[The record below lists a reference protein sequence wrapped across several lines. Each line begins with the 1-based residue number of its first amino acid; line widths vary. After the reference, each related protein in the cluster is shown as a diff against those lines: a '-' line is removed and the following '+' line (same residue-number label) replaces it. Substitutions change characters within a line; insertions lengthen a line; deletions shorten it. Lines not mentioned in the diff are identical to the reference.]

1 MIDFMEQTL
10 SFPGLGLT
18 LELDRVAFQIGGFA
32 VYWYGII
39 IALAFVVGIVY
50 VMSRVK
56 SFGLDS
62 DRVFDVLLIAVI
74 CGVIGARLYYVVFT
88 WQDYKDNL
96 LDIFNVRR
104 GGLAIYGGIIFG
116 VLGGW
121 LGAKLRK
128 VKFLP
133 MLDLALG
140 GIMLGQAVGRWGNF
154 INIEAFGGNTTLP
167 WGMTSP
173 AIVSYLTAN
182 KESLGAL
189 GMNIDPTMPVHPT
202 FLYESV
208 WCLLGF
214 LLIAFLTKRR
224 RFDGELSLIYLG
236 WYGLGRFFIE
246 GLRTDSL
253 LMGSVRVSQL
263 VALLCFLFAVVAL
276 IAIFS
281 RIRREADP
289 DYLKLYVDTE
299 EGQAVLAG
307 TFYPDKKKD
316 KDSEKDEK
324 DSDSDKKKSDESDE
338 ELIEEEDEDAAHQ
351 AEEEDLVEE
360 EALGEAA
367 GEKMEETDEEPSDL
381 LPDTAAEEEAVETA
395 EKAAELE
402 EESPDGK
409 AD

>member
-1 MIDFMEQTL
+1 MEQNL

-18 LELDRVAFQIGGFA
+18 LELDRVAFRIGGFA
-32 VYWYGII
+32 IYWYGII
-39 IALAFVVGIVY
+39 IALAFVAGIVY

-56 SFGLDS
+56 GFGLDS
-62 DRVFDVLLIAVI
+62 DRVFDVLLIGVV
-74 CGVIGARLYYVVFT
+74 CGVIGARLYYVAFT
-88 WQDYKDNL
+88 WEDYKGNL
-96 LDIFNVRR
+96 LDILNTRK
-104 GGLAIYGGIIFG
+104 GGLAIYGGVIFG

-133 MLDLALG
+133 LLDLALG

-154 INIEAFGGNTTLP
+154 INVEAFGGNTTLP

-253 LMGSVRVSQL
+253 LMGNVRVSQL

-276 IAIFS
+276 IVLFS
-281 RIRREADP
+281 RVRREADP
-289 DYLKLYVDTE
+289 DYLKLYVNTE

-324 DSDSDKKKSDESDE
+324 DKDNNKKKSDDSDE
-338 ELIEEEDEDAAHQ
+338 EVTEEETEDAARQ
-351 AEEEDLVEE
+351 AEEADLAEE

-367 GEKMEETDEEPSDL
+367 GEKMAERQEEPTDL
-381 LPDTAAEEEAVETA
+381 LPDTAAEEEAVEVA
-395 EKAAELE
+395 GKAAALE